1 MKLLVDI
8 GNSRVKWALLGDDAP
23 GPQRAAEHAGWRV
36 EDWQRALFAE
46 HGIDQVL
53 AASTS
58 TAAAGTLDA
67 AARRATGRAVEFVRS
82 SREAAGVQ
90 NAYRDPGLLGVDR
103 WLAVIAA
110 HARVRGPCCVA
121 DFGTATTF
129 DAVDAD
135 GTHLGG
141 YIVPGPALMVASL
154 HAGTSDLA
162 HRTAAS
168 GAAGDAPLADNTR
181 DAIERGCRL
190 AAAAF
195 VDRCVRDVAA
205 RLGAT
210 PRLLVTGGAAGQV
223 AALLATPSDVVDDL
237 VLQGLA
243 ALSRSST

>member
-8 GNSRVKWALLGDDAP
+8 GNSRVKWSLLDRDSLGS
-23 GPQRAAEHAGWRV
+23 QRAADHAAWQV
-36 EDWQRALFAE
+36 EDWQRTLFAAP
-46 HGIDQVL
+46 GIDRVL
-53 AASTS
+53 AASTCAS
-58 TAAAGTLDA
+58 AAALLDTAARG
-67 AARRATGRAVEFVRS
+67 ATGRPVEFVRS
-82 SREAAGVQ
+82 TREAAGVR

-110 HARVRGPCCVA
+110 HARVDGPCCVA

-129 DAVDAD
+129 DAIDAD

-162 HRTAAS
+162 HRTAVS
-168 GAAGDAPLADNTR
+168 GVAGDAPLADNTR

-195 VDRCVRDVAA
+195 VDRGVRDVSA
-205 RLGAT
+205 RLGVA
-210 PRLLVTGGAAGQV
+210 PRLLLTGGAASQV
-223 AALLATPSDVVDDL
+223 AALLETPADVVEDL
-237 VLQGLA
+237 VIQGLA